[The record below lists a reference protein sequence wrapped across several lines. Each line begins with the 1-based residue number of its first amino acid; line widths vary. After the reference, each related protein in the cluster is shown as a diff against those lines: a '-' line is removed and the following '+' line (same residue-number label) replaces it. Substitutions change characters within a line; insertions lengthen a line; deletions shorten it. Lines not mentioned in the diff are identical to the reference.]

1 MQRHLLGLL
10 AIVLIIVGLSLMILE
25 SFAQYAF
32 LANSCWRIGL
42 VLAALWLALPQLKG
56 MSVWFRRA
64 AIVVAVIAAAFS
76 KYGLI
81 LLPLIFLMWIFSR
94 KKPAASGPDNAMESR
109 SKSA

>member
-1 MQRHLLGLL
+1 MRRHLLGLL
-10 AIVLIIVGLSLMILE
+10 AIVLIVVGLSLMTFE
-25 SFAQYAF
+25 QYAF

-64 AIVVAVIAAAFS
+64 AIVVAVLAAAFS

-94 KKPAASGPDNAMESR
+94 KKPAASSADNAMESR